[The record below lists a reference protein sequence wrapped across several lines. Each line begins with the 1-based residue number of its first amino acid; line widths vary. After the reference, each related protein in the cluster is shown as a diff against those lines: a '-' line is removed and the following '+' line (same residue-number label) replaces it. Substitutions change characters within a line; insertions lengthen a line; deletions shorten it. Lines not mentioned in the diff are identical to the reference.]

1 LAEYPPAP
9 LDRPSDRGAET
20 ERDMRDLAQGA
31 LMSFVGRLGRISR
44 GAFLWIVPVLYGLD
58 VLGQYTIT
66 WGVIAVLS
74 CLGRFGMQR
83 GVLRF
88 VVEGRAAGDERRV
101 EAVLAAGLSLC
112 LVMSLLTTAGIYL
125 AADWIAA
132 AYDLPSTSA
141 LRIMAW
147 TCPLMNLGWAL
158 LAATRALR
166 IMRYE
171 VYAMSIWGPLVLL
184 LGALVA
190 SPFHLG
196 LDGVAWAQLAMA
208 IACFALGLYYFTRHF
223 SLLRCFRRLPSRS
236 VWRELIRFS
245 IPVTAT
251 DLLSSTLTQLDAL
264 MLGWFVADERVALF
278 RLARL
283 IASVLLKAPQ
293 AFDPIFSPVVS
304 ELAFQRR
311 FTELKHRFV
320 AISRWVLIINL
331 PIGAGI
337 LIVADQ
343 LLGWQAGKELASLG
357 SAEMTVGLQ
366 VLLLLCA
373 GTMVQ
378 SAFALAEPLLI
389 MTGKPVL
396 NLLNNG
402 LWLATNFLL
411 NLWLIDRLGLLGAA
425 IGAVVAILL
434 VNGLRLLQVY
444 LIHRIHPFDRTLAK
458 PALAAAIAAV
468 VGWCIHHGLAG
479 GLAAMFGA
487 LAAFLAIYVLLL
499 AVLGPEPDD
508 RRLLTR
514 FWSRARRLGRE

>member
-1 LAEYPPAP
+1 
-9 LDRPSDRGAET
+9 
-20 ERDMRDLAQGA
+20 MRDLAQGA

-44 GAFLWIVPVLYGLD
+44 GTFLWIVPVLYGLD
-58 VLGQYTIT
+58 VFGQYTIA
-66 WGVIAVLS
+66 WGVISVLS

-112 LVMSLLTTAGIYL
+112 LVMSLLTAAGICL
-125 AADWIAA
+125 AADRIAA
-132 AYDLPSTSA
+132 YYGLPGTSG
-141 LRIMAW
+141 LCIMAW
-147 TCPLMNLGWAL
+147 TCPFMNLGWAL

-171 VYAMSIWGPLVLL
+171 VIVMSIWGPLVLL
-184 LGALVA
+184 LGALAA
-190 SPFHLG
+190 SPFDLG
-196 LDGVAWAQLAMA
+196 LDGVAWAQLAMGV
-208 IACFALGLYYFTRHF
+208 ACFALALCFFRREF
-223 SLLRCFRRLPSRS
+223 SFVRCFRRLPPWT
-236 VWRELIRFS
+236 VWRDLISFS
-245 IPVTAT
+245 APVTAT

-264 MLGWFVADERVALF
+264 MLGRMLSDTHVALF

-311 FTELKHRFV
+311 FSELRHRFA
-320 AISRWVLIINL
+320 AITRWVLIINL

-343 LLGWQAGKELASLG
+343 LLGWQGGKELASLG
-357 SAEMTVGLQ
+357 SVEMAVGLQ

-411 NLWLIDRLGLLGAA
+411 NLWLIERLGLLGAA
-425 IGAVVAILL
+425 VGAVAAIHLI
-434 VNGLRLLQVY
+434 NGLRLLEVY

-458 PALAAAIAAV
+458 PALAATAAAV
-468 VGWCIHHGLAG
+468 VGWGIHHWLAG
-479 GLAAMFGA
+479 GVVSMFGT

-499 AVLGPEPDD
+499 AVLGLQPDD
-508 RRLLTR
+508 RRLLAR
-514 FWSRARRLGRE
+514 FWSRARRLGRA